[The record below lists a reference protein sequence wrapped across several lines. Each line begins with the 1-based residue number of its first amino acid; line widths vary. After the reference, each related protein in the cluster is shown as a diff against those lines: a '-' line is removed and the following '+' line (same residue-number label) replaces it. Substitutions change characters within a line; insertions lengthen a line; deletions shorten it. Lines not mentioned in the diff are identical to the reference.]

1 VKIKTR
7 KILANIKTRRMSK
20 KISLISIS
28 LLAMLLSC
36 NHIQNENEPRSK
48 NIQQDSILL
57 RKYSVDRK
65 EQKNKLSKTN
75 ESYTLGIRVVEG
87 NSDYFCFIFPDT
99 QQTRGYQIAYHICP
113 EDKSMSAFWDR
124 EEKFDL
130 FFKSS
135 YRFIVNGKYYTIEK
149 YYQPHMSK
157 TRTDSNFPSYE
168 YMNPELGILAIEL
181 RSTIFISE
189 RNSLAKDSV
198 LYNTII
204 NLLIK
209 KIANSNSFD
218 K

>member
-1 VKIKTR
+1 
-7 KILANIKTRRMSK
+7 MSK
-20 KISLISIS
+20 KISLISIF

-36 NHIQNENEPRSK
+36 NHIQNENKPRSK
-48 NIQQDSILL
+48 NLQQDSILL

-65 EQKNKLSKTN
+65 EHKNKLSKTG

-87 NSDYFCFIFPDT
+87 NSDYFCFIFPET
-99 QQTRGYQIAYHICP
+99 QQTRGYQKAYHICP
-113 EDKSMSAFWDR
+113 ENKSMSAFWDH

-135 YRFIVNGKYYTIEK
+135 FRLIVNGKYYTIEK
-149 YYQPHMSK
+149 YYHPHMSK

-181 RSTIFISE
+181 RSTIFIAE

-204 NLLIK
+204 NHLII

>member
-1 VKIKTR
+1 
-7 KILANIKTRRMSK
+7 MSK

-28 LLAMLLSC
+28 ILAMLLSC
-36 NHIQNENEPRSK
+36 NHIQNENEPKSK
-48 NIQQDSILL
+48 DLQQDSILL

-65 EQKNKLSKTN
+65 EHKNKLSKTS

-135 YRFIVNGKYYTIEK
+135 YRFIVNRKYYTIEK

-181 RSTIFISE
+181 RSTIFIAE